1 MEKFQFNKVVK
12 GEEIKDMVEKELGLK
27 FRYELKKMS
36 KGWSGIKIVQDR
48 LRGCW
53 VSYKEKEGRTICQ
66 VYPYT
71 SLGPLLFLLAYT
83 PTILIELIFIVFF
96 GKILVGD
103 IMLLILTLIL
113 PMTLLWIMISIQRS
127 RSRNIYQRIVGIIKN
142 SQYIES

>member
-12 GEEIKDMVEKELGLK
+12 GEEIKDMLEKELGSK
-27 FRYELKKMS
+27 FNYELKKMN
-36 KGWSGIKIVQDR
+36 KGWSGIKIVQDH

-53 VSYKEKEGRTICQ
+53 VSYQEKEGRTICQ

-71 SLGPLLFLLAYT
+71 HLGPLLFLLAYT

-103 IMLLILTLIL
+103 VMLLILTLIL
-113 PMTLLWIMISIQRS
+113 PMTLIGIMISIQRN
-127 RSRNIYQRIVGIIKN
+127 RSRNIYQRVVGIIKN
-142 SQYIES
+142 SKFNEI